1 MSVCVYIL
9 SFVVSLKQTLL
20 LLLTH
25 RYALYTPEFIN
36 FFQIEA
42 NKTIPKKQ
50 SKFMKNLSNTLGAFN
65 DGSIGRPTSGDAS
78 FDTKLDSGF
87 AALIANARK
96 RKMEAASASSSSS
109 AAATAKKEHHD
120 DQTNGSGSPH
130 ELTNGGKEVAAA
142 TLLLNH
148 KAEEMNNDKDDN
160 TVTSPTGAS
169 IDSDKTVETPNKLCQ
184 MKSTKQP
191 PPKRQSSSTKT
202 KSTAKKKRAPPK
214 STSASRIIS
223 YGPW

>member
-1 MSVCVYIL
+1 MCHQSN
-9 SFVVSLKQTLL
+9 S
-20 LLLTH
+20 LLTSFTDPS
-25 RYALYTPEFIN
+25 LCLLTPESIN

-65 DGSIGRPTSGDAS
+65 DGSIDRPTSGDAS

-96 RKMEAASASSSSS
+96 RKMEAALSSSSSS

-120 DQTNGSGSPH
+120 DHTIVNCSGSPH
-130 ELTNGGKEVAAA
+130 ELTNGDKEVAAA

-148 KAEEMNNDKDDN
+148 KAEEMNNNKDEN
-160 TVTSPTGAS
+160 NITSPTGAS
-169 IDSDKTVETPNKLCQ
+169 IDSDKTVETPNKSCQ
-184 MKSTKQP
+184 TKSTKQP

>member
-1 MSVCVYIL
+1 
-9 SFVVSLKQTLL
+9 
-20 LLLTH
+20 
-25 RYALYTPEFIN
+25 
-36 FFQIEA
+36 
-42 NKTIPKKQ
+42 
-50 SKFMKNLSNTLGAFN
+50 MKNLSNTLGAFN
-65 DGSIGRPTSGDAS
+65 DGSIDRPTSGDAS

-96 RKMEAASASSSSS
+96 RKMEAALSSSSSS
-109 AAATAKKEHHD
+109 AADTAKSVHHGVNTIVND
-120 DQTNGSGSPH
+120 SGSPH
-130 ELTNGGKEVAAA
+130 EFTNGGSDKEVAAAA
-142 TLLLNH
+142 TLLLNR
-148 KAEEMNNDKDDN
+148 KAEEMNNVKDDN
-160 TVTSPTGAS
+160 TITSPTGAS

-191 PPKRQSSSTKT
+191 PKRQSSSTKS

>member
-1 MSVCVYIL
+1 
-9 SFVVSLKQTLL
+9 
-20 LLLTH
+20 
-25 RYALYTPEFIN
+25 
-36 FFQIEA
+36 
-42 NKTIPKKQ
+42 
-50 SKFMKNLSNTLGAFN
+50 MKNLSNTLGAFN
-65 DGSIGRPTSGDAS
+65 DGSIDRPTSGDAS

-96 RKMEAASASSSSS
+96 RKMEAALSSSSSS

-120 DQTNGSGSPH
+120 DHTIVNCSGSPH
-130 ELTNGGKEVAAA
+130 ELTNGDGGKEVAAA

-148 KAEEMNNDKDDN
+148 KAEEMSNDKDEN
-160 TVTSPTGAS
+160 NITSPIAS
-169 IDSDKTVETPNKLCQ
+169 IDSEKTVETPNKLCQ

-191 PPKRQSSSTKT
+191 PKLQSSSTKS

>member
-1 MSVCVYIL
+1 
-9 SFVVSLKQTLL
+9 
-20 LLLTH
+20 
-25 RYALYTPEFIN
+25 
-36 FFQIEA
+36 
-42 NKTIPKKQ
+42 
-50 SKFMKNLSNTLGAFN
+50 MKNLSNTLGAFN
-65 DGSIGRPTSGDAS
+65 DGSIDRPTSGDAS

-96 RKMEAASASSSSS
+96 RKMEAALSSSSSS
-109 AAATAKKEHHD
+109 AAATAKSVHHGVNTIVND
-120 DQTNGSGSPH
+120 SGSPH
-130 ELTNGGKEVAAA
+130 EFTNGDVDKEVAAA

-160 TVTSPTGAS
+160 TITSPTGAS

-184 MKSTKQP
+184 TKSTKQ

-202 KSTAKKKRAPPK
+202 KSTNAKKKQAPK
-214 STSASRIIS
+214 SAKKAASRIIS

>member
-1 MSVCVYIL
+1 V
-9 SFVVSLKQTLL
+9 L

-25 RYALYTPEFIN
+25 RYAFLTPESIN

-65 DGSIGRPTSGDAS
+65 DGSIDRPTSGDAS

-96 RKMEAASASSSSS
+96 RKMEAALSSSSSS

-120 DQTNGSGSPH
+120 EHTVVNGAV
-130 ELTNGGKEVAAA
+130 EV
-142 TLLLNH
+142 H
-148 KAEEMNNDKDDN
+148 M
-160 TVTSPTGAS
+160 S
-169 IDSDKTVETPNKLCQ
+169 
-184 MKSTKQP
+184 
-191 PPKRQSSSTKT
+191 
-202 KSTAKKKRAPPK
+202 
-214 STSASRIIS
+214 
-223 YGPW
+223 